1 MERLLGKS
9 REDYTEADKEIE
21 MARIANYSTTVT
33 ALKSIGE
40 IQGMLVAH
48 GAKHILM
55 DYDNEEPVGLAF
67 IIATPYGDTP
77 FKLPASIDRVQ
88 AVLNKQ
94 RVRTQVSRELASRVA
109 WRILKDW
116 IRAQVAILETDMVS
130 VDEIF
135 LPYMQ
140 IGKEG
145 KVLYEVMLDHHLQL
159 PEG

>member
-1 MERLLGKS
+1 MTK
-9 REDYTEADKEIE
+9 
-21 MARIANYSTTVT
+21 IANYSTTVT

-48 GAKHILM
+48 GAKQILI
-55 DYDNEEPVGLAF
+55 DYEYEEPVGLAF
-67 IIATPYGDTP
+67 IIGTPYGDTP
-77 FKLPASIDRVQ
+77 FRLPASIDRVQ

-116 IRAQVAILETDMVS
+116 IRAQTAILETEMVS
-130 VDEIF
+130 VDQIF

-140 IGKEG
+140 VGKEG
-145 KVLYEVMLDHHLQL
+145 KILYEVMLDHRLQL
-159 PEG
+159 PEGGKE

>member
-1 MERLLGKS
+1 
-9 REDYTEADKEIE
+9 

-55 DYDNEEPVGLAF
+55 DYDNGEPVGLAF
-67 IIATPYGDTP
+67 VIATAYGDTP
-77 FKLPASIDRVQ
+77 FKLPANIDRVQ

-94 RVRTQVSRELASRVA
+94 RVRTQVSKEFASRVA

-116 IRAQVAILETDMVS
+116 VRAQMAILETEMVS
-130 VDEIF
+130 VDQIF

-140 IGKEG
+140 VGKEG
-145 KVLYEVMLDHHLQL
+145 KILYEVMLDHRLQL
-159 PEG
+159 PGGGT